1 MHPRKGCR
9 RSFHCC
15 PLGLNETDP
24 ARGLFLGFSSFDLA
38 FSDCTT
44 TVSRGC
50 TRCARHATSAARYRP
65 GRATRDRTLNSAVH
79 SHGPTPHAT
88 ATLVPPL
95 RDRTISRA
103 LYLSSLHCRDTV
115 ENEMHEKPP
124 GPFSQSDGA
133 CMPPSGAY
141 WGSLRGAQGE
151 LSLEPTHAIVHELIL
166 SLSLRS
172 QSPINPPGSP
182 QSLRGRLHRLQ
193 RRLQRRPRRS
203 RGYPVGLGH

>member
-1 MHPRKGCR
+1 MAEERYLPCVEGCPGRPPTGPFRMHPRKGCR

-115 ENEMHEKPP
+115 ENEIHEKPP
-124 GPFSQSDGA
+124 GPFSQSDGVHA
-133 CMPPSGAY
+133 SIRHLLGELKGRSG
-141 WGSLRGAQGE
+141 GAQ
-151 LSLEPTHAIVHELIL
+151 P
-166 SLSLRS
+166 
-172 QSPINPPGSP
+172 
-182 QSLRGRLHRLQ
+182 
-193 RRLQRRPRRS
+193 
-203 RGYPVGLGH
+203 